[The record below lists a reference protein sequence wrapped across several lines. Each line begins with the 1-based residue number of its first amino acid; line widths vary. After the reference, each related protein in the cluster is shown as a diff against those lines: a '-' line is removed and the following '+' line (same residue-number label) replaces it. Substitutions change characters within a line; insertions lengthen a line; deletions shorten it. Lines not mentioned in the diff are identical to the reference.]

1 MPKPSATAR
10 LAEEIAR
17 RIVANQ
23 TRARLAI
30 AFDAA
35 LIAAHEVLQLGP
47 GRAAA
52 FAQAYS
58 DAMEQL
64 ATLYLDDCDKN
75 KDKGLDY
82 AKGTRDRIIKAIVG
96 EDNFVPFDK
105 SYGAA
110 VMDELRRIRIIEG
123 KVPDQ

>member
-1 MPKPSATAR
+1 M
-10 LAEEIAR
+10 
-17 RIVANQ
+17 ANQ

-52 FAQAYS
+52 FAQAYG

-64 ATLYLDDCDKN
+64 ATLYIDDCDKN
-75 KDKGLDY
+75 KDKHLDY

-96 EDNFVPFDK
+96 EDNFVPFDE

-110 VMDELRRIRIIEG
+110 VMDELRRIRIVEG
-123 KVPDQ
+123 RTDP

>member
-1 MPKPSATAR
+1 MSKPSATAR

-30 AFDAA
+30 AMDAA

-52 FAQAYS
+52 FSDAYGR
-58 DAMEQL
+58 AMEQL
-64 ATLYLDDCDKN
+64 ATLYIDDCDKN

-105 SYGAA
+105 SYGTA

-123 KVPDQ
+123 RTDNG

>member
-30 AFDAA
+30 AMDAA

-64 ATLYLDDCDKN
+64 ATLRKCGCTEGQGFFLSKPVTLDEFKAMMIG
-75 KDKGLDY
+75 DKG
-82 AKGTRDRIIKAIVG
+82 
-96 EDNFVPFDK
+96 
-105 SYGAA
+105 
-110 VMDELRRIRIIEG
+110 
-123 KVPDQ
+123 

>member
-30 AFDAA
+30 AMDAA

-52 FAQAYS
+52 FADAYGR
-58 DAMEQL
+58 AMEQL
-64 ATLYLDDCDKN
+64 ATLYLDDCEQN

-82 AKGTRDRIIKAIVG
+82 AKGTRDKLIRSIVG
-96 EDNFVPFDK
+96 DSNFVPFDK
-105 SYGAA
+105 CYGAA